1 MEERKKTKQNTAH
14 TNLSVVTVNV
24 RTEYRLEKRKKKK
37 KKWKNV
43 HFIAAE
49 QNVRTHFKHTK
60 YIYIFS

>member
-1 MEERKKTKQNTAH
+1 MEEGKKTKQNTAH

-37 KKWKNV
+37 RKNV

-49 QNVRTHFKHTK
+49 QNVRTHFKHTE